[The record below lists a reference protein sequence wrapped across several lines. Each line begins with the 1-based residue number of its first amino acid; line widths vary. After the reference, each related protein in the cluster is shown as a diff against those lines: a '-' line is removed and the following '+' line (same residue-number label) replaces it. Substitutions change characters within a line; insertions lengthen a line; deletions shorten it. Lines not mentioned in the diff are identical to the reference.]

1 MEKLTSFLKAFPKS
15 LTRTILAFIWT
26 FAAIGYVYL
35 ITVKQI
41 PESNIRIVDTVLGF
55 ILGTIVATIINYFF
69 GSSQGSA
76 EKNELLKNKE

>member
-1 MEKLTSFLKAFPKS
+1 MEFIKSIPKS
-15 LTRTILAFIWT
+15 LTRNVLAFVWT

-35 ITVKQI
+35 VTVKDI
-41 PESNIRIVDTVLGF
+41 PQQNIRIVDTVLGF

-76 EKNELLKNKE
+76 EKNELLKDKT

>member
-1 MEKLTSFLKAFPKS
+1 MDKLTNFLQAFPKS
-15 LTRTILAFIWT
+15 LTRTLLAFIWT

-35 ITVKQI
+35 VTVSNI

-76 EKNELLKNKE
+76 DKNELLKDNK

>member
-1 MEKLTSFLKAFPKS
+1 MDKFTNFLQAFPKS
-15 LTRTILAFIWT
+15 LTRTFLAFIWT
-26 FAAIGYVYL
+26 FAAIGYIYL
-35 ITVKQI
+35 VTVNKI
-41 PESNIRIVDTVLGF
+41 PETNIRIVDTVLGF

>member
-1 MEKLTSFLKAFPKS
+1 MDKLTNFLGAFPKS
-15 LTRTILAFIWT
+15 LTRTLLAFIWT

-35 ITVKQI
+35 VTVNKI

-76 EKNELLKNKE
+76 DKNELLKESK